1 MVTARPVTDEFRGP
15 QLTERS
21 SARPAWSM
29 GHLDEPA
36 SGVLW
41 AVRHRRYNRGPAATR
56 RGFRV

>member
-36 SGVLW
+36 SGVL
-41 AVRHRRYNRGPAATR
+41 
-56 RGFRV
+56 